1 MIMSPSPSQ
10 RRVTFTELVRAAE
23 PLVLPGAYD
32 ALSARLVERAGFRAT
47 YLGSFAAAA
56 STFGAPDVGLL
67 TLTEMV
73 DASRRLVEATD
84 LPVLVDGENGFYEPA
99 NIWRTVQAFESAGVA
114 GIHIED
120 NLGGKHTAQPVGLM
134 STDRMK
140 NRIRAALDA
149 RSDPNFLIVARSDA
163 AWVYGDIDEAVDRFQ
178 NYIAAGADM
187 VFAPAFPAA
196 TLKEVRSRVDAP
208 VMVAADLF
216 DAPSGDRP
224 GSTLAE
230 YAEAGADVLL
240 LWYSLVGAAARSV
253 TTTLDSL
260 KEGQEI
266 ADLTT
271 DLIMDQRAFESFMG
285 YAEYERRAAR
295 YR

>member
-1 MIMSPSPSQ
+1 VPSSPPQ

-56 STFGAPDVGLL
+56 STFGMPDVGLI

-73 DASRRLVEATD
+73 DASRRIVEATD
-84 LPVLVDGENGFYEPA
+84 LPVLVDGENGFYEAA
-99 NIWRTVQAFESAGVA
+99 NIWRTVQVFESAGVA

-120 NLGGKHTAQPVGLM
+120 NLGGKHTAQPAGLM

-163 AWVYGDIDEAVDRFQ
+163 AWVYGDIDDAVNRLR
-178 NYIAAGADM
+178 NYVAAGADM

-196 TLKEVRSRVDAP
+196 TLKEVRSRIDAP

-216 DAPSGDRP
+216 DAPGGDRP

-260 KEGQEI
+260 KAGHEI
-266 ADLTT
+266 GVLTPG
-271 DLIMDQRAFESFMG
+271 LILDQRAFESSMG

-295 YR
+295 YQ

>member
-1 MIMSPSPSQ
+1 MPPSPSQ

-23 PLVLPGAYD
+23 PLILPGAYD
-32 ALSARLVERAGFRAT
+32 ALSARLVEQAGFRAT

-56 STFGAPDVGLL
+56 STFGAPDVGLI

-73 DASRRLVEATD
+73 EASRRIVEATD
-84 LPVLVDGENGFYEPA
+84 LPVLVDGENGFYGAA
-99 NIWRTVQAFESAGVA
+99 NIWRTVEMFESAGAA
-114 GIHIED
+114 GVHIED
-120 NLGGKHTAQPVGLM
+120 NLGGKHTSQPAGLLP
-134 STDRMK
+134 TGQMK

-149 RSDPNFLIVARSDA
+149 RSDPDFLIVARSDA
-163 AWVYGDIDEAVDRFQ
+163 AWVYGDTDETVDRLR
-178 NYIAAGADM
+178 NYVAAGADM
-187 VFAPAFPAA
+187 VFAPALPAA
-196 TLKEVRSRVDAP
+196 TLKEVRSRIDAP
-208 VMVAADLF
+208 VMVTADLF

-230 YAEAGADVLL
+230 YAQAGADVLL

-253 TTTLDSL
+253 AATLDSV
-260 KEGQEI
+260 KEGREI

-271 DLIMDQRAFESFMG
+271 DLLLDQRAFESLMG

-295 YR
+295 YQ